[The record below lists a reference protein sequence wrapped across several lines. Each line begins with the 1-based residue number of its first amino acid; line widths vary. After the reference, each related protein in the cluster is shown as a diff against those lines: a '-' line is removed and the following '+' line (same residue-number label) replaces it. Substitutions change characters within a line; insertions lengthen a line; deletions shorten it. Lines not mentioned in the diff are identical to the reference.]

1 MVLDKAKT
9 LRAAEKY
16 LESGKIAAAIKE
28 YSQIA
33 AVDADDFTALNML
46 GDLYTRVGNTAE
58 AVVCFHRIAE
68 HYREQGFGLKA
79 IAMYKK
85 IDRLQPND
93 IEIATN
99 LADLYAQQDLIVEAR
114 AHYLAVVDAYNRAGA
129 AQNALETLRKIA
141 DLDPQNTQ
149 IRTKLADGYLNL
161 GLKREAAECFA
172 EAGQAMVAR
181 GACDEALE
189 VFGRA
194 LVIQPDDYETLKGVL
209 AAHSARGTADEAAE
223 LIEAA
228 LKSNPEDHELVT
240 LLADAY
246 FEAEEPEQAER
257 ATASLVRG
265 EPGSYLR
272 FTEVARLYVRQGKI
286 AEAVSVVAKIT
297 EQMLAERQD
306 SQLLDLIDEL
316 LASDADNVQALRLVA
331 RANWWLRDMDGLK
344 ASLERLAEAAQ
355 AQNLNDDERYAL
367 TQLTRLDPAH
377 EEHVARLNELGGA
390 IEEDAVEALPE
401 FEVVAERAPE
411 PVASSEEFVSNS
423 QEFAAA
429 SDDATFEWNPVAEVS
444 EEASAP
450 ADAEIETGFSFESI
464 VAEELPTTTSESA
477 TEQPAEDDRVAA
489 MLRQELESVD
499 FYIAQ
504 GYIDIAID
512 TLELLEQ
519 QCGAHPDIIARR
531 EQINQLQTGT
541 VPETA
546 ASSVVDYGEVSITS
560 DLDIAPASAEPEPEI
575 TLNVP
580 MAAAPEKQA
589 EPEPEIALN
598 VPIAAAPKNE
608 RAPVEMGIDA
618 GLAEIFEEYR
628 ASSESEGEAA
638 ANGDYETHYNL
649 GLAYKDMDLFEDA
662 LEEFQMAAS
671 LTSPADG
678 TGRYLQ
684 CCNLLG
690 HCFVQTG
697 VPEVAVK
704 WFAKGLSASHV
715 SDEERMALTYEIAA
729 AYEQA
734 GDLHHALES
743 FTEVYGNN
751 VSYRNVNERVKTL
764 KTRLGEKS
772 TITPP
777 VTRSEQL
784 VN

>member
-28 YSQIA
+28 YCQIV
-33 AVDADDFTALNML
+33 AVEADDFTTLNML

-58 AVVCFHRIAE
+58 SIICFRRIAE

-79 IAMYKK
+79 IAVYKK

-114 AHYLAVVDAYNRAGA
+114 AHYLAVVDAHNRAGA
-129 AQNALETLRKIA
+129 AQSALETLRKIA
-141 DLDPQNTQ
+141 DLEPQNTQ

-172 EAGQAMVAR
+172 EAGQALVAR

-194 LVIQPDDYETLKGVL
+194 LVIQPDDYATLKGVL
-209 AAHSARGTADEAAE
+209 AAHSARGTADEAAD
-223 LIEAA
+223 LIEEA
-228 LKSNPEDHELVT
+228 LKSDPEDRELLT

-257 ATASLVRG
+257 ATASLVGG

-272 FTEVARLYVRQGKI
+272 FTDVARLYVRHGKI

-297 EQMLAERQD
+297 EQMLAERQH
-306 SQLLDLIDEL
+306 SQLLGLIDEL

-331 RANWWLRDMDGLK
+331 RAHWWLRDMDGLK
-344 ASLERLAEAAQ
+344 TSLERLAEAAQ
-355 AQNLNDDERYAL
+355 AQDLNDDERYAL
-367 TQLTRLDPAH
+367 TQLTRLDSAR

-390 IEEDAVEALPE
+390 IEEEAVEALPD
-401 FEVVAERAPE
+401 FEVVAECEPE
-411 PVASSEEFVSNS
+411 PVASAEEFVSNS
-423 QEFAAA
+423 QEFAAV
-429 SDDATFEWNPVAEVS
+429 SDETTFEWNPVAEVS
-444 EEASAP
+444 EEPTAP

-464 VAEELPTTTSESA
+464 VAEELPITTSETV

-489 MLRQELESVD
+489 MRRQELESVD

-504 GYIDIAID
+504 GYIDIAVD

-519 QCGAHPDIIARR
+519 QCGAHPDIASRR
-531 EQINQLQTGT
+531 EQINQLQTGAVT
-541 VPETA
+541 ETD
-546 ASSVVDYGEVSITS
+546 ASPVIQHGEVVIKS
-560 DLDIAPASAEPEPEI
+560 DLDIAPALP
-575 TLNVP
+575 
-580 MAAAPEKQA
+580 
-589 EPEPEIALN
+589 EPEPEIARN
-598 VPIAAAPKNE
+598 MPIATAPENGAEPAAI
-608 RAPVEMGIDA
+608 GIDA

-628 ASSESEGEAA
+628 ASSESESEAA

-662 LEEFQMAAS
+662 LEEFQMAAN

-697 VPEVAVK
+697 APEVAVK
-704 WFAKGLSASHV
+704 WFAKGLRAAHV
-715 SDEERMALTYEIAA
+715 SDEERLALTYEIAA

-764 KTRLGEKS
+764 KARLGEKS

>member
-28 YSQIA
+28 YCQIV
-33 AVDADDFTALNML
+33 AVDADDFTTLNML

-58 AVVCFHRIAE
+58 AIICFRRIAE

-114 AHYLAVVDAYNRAGA
+114 AHYLAVVDAHNRAGA
-129 AQNALETLRKIA
+129 AQSALETLRKIA

-161 GLKREAAECFA
+161 GLKKEAAECFA

-194 LVIQPDDYETLKGVL
+194 LVIQPDDYATLKGVL

-223 LIEAA
+223 LIEEA
-228 LKSNPEDHELVT
+228 LKRKPDDRELLLT
-240 LLADAY
+240 LLANAY
-246 FEAEEPEQAER
+246 FEADEPEQAER
-257 ATASLVRG
+257 ATASLVAG
-265 EPGSYLR
+265 EPASYLR
-272 FTEVARLYVRQGKI
+272 FTEVARLYVRHGKI

-297 EQMLAERQD
+297 EQMLAEREHQ
-306 SQLLDLIDEL
+306 QLLELIDEL
-316 LASDADNVQALRLVA
+316 LASDADNVQALRLVV
-331 RANWWLRDMDGLK
+331 RAHWWLRDMEGHK

-355 AQNLNDDERYAL
+355 AQGLNDDERYAL
-367 TQLTRLDPAH
+367 TQLTRLDPAQ
-377 EEHVARLNELGGA
+377 EQNVARLNELGGA
-390 IEEDAVEALPE
+390 IEEEAVEPLPE
-401 FEVVAERAPE
+401 FETVAEPGMAPGA
-411 PVASSEEFVSNS
+411 PTEEFVFNS
-423 QEFAAA
+423 EEVAPV
-429 SDDATFEWNPVAEVS
+429 SDETVFDWNPVAEVS
-444 EEASAP
+444 EESAAP
-450 ADAEIETGFSFESI
+450 AHAAIESGFSFESI
-464 VAEELPTTTSESA
+464 VAEELPTTSEST

-519 QCGAHPDIIARR
+519 QCGAQPDIRSRR
-531 EQINQLQTGT
+531 EQINQLQTGA
-541 VPETA
+541 VPETDE
-546 ASSVVDYGEVSITS
+546 SPVIEHGEVVITS
-560 DLDIAPASAEPEPEI
+560 DLDIAPAPPD
-575 TLNVP
+575 
-580 MAAAPEKQA
+580 
-589 EPEPEIALN
+589 PEPEIALN
-598 VPIAAAPKNE
+598 VPIAAAPDNGTPQM
-608 RAPVEMGIDA
+608 AVGIDA

-638 ANGDYETHYNL
+638 ASGDFETHYNL

-662 LEEFQMAAS
+662 LEEFQMAAN

-697 VPEVAVK
+697 APEVAVK
-704 WFAKGLSASHV
+704 WFAKGLSAANV
-715 SDEERMALTYEIAA
+715 SDEERMALTYEIGA

-764 KTRLGEKS
+764 KTRFGEKS

>member
-9 LRAAEKY
+9 LRVAEKY
-16 LESGKIAAAIKE
+16 LEAGKIAAAIKE
-28 YSQIA
+28 YCQIV
-33 AVDADDFTALNML
+33 AVDADDFTTLNML
-46 GDLYTRVGNTAE
+46 GDLYTRVGNTGE
-58 AVVCFHRIAE
+58 AIGCFRRIAE

-85 IDRLQPND
+85 IDRLQPQN

-114 AHYLAVVDAYNRAGA
+114 AHYLAVVESHHRAGA
-129 AQNALETLRKIA
+129 AQSALETLRKIA

-149 IRTKLADGYLNL
+149 IRTKLADGYLNQ
-161 GLKREAAECFA
+161 GLKKEAAECFA
-172 EAGQAMVAR
+172 EAGHVLVAR

-194 LVIQPDDYETLKGVL
+194 LVIQPDDYLTLNGLL

-223 LIEAA
+223 LIEEA
-228 LKSNPEDHELVT
+228 LESQPEDNE
-240 LLADAY
+240 LLALLTNAY
-246 FEAEEPEQAER
+246 FEAEEPEKAER
-257 ATASLVRG
+257 ATASLVAR
-265 EPGSYLR
+265 EPASYLR
-272 FTEVARLYVRQGKI
+272 FTEVARLYVRHGKI

-297 EQMLAERQD
+297 EQMLAEGEHHK
-306 SQLLDLIDEL
+306 LLELIDEL

-331 RANWWLRDMDGLK
+331 RAHWWRRDMDGHK

-355 AQNLNDDERYAL
+355 AQGLNDDERYAL
-367 TQLTRLDPAH
+367 TQLTRLDPEQ

-390 IEEDAVEALPE
+390 LEEELVEELPE
-401 FEVVAERAPE
+401 FETVAESEPAPV
-411 PVASSEEFVSNS
+411 PATEEFVLNS
-423 QEFAAA
+423 QEVSAV
-429 SDDATFEWNPVAEVS
+429 SDETGSNWNPVAEVS
-444 EEASAP
+444 EEPAAP
-450 ADAEIETGFSFESI
+450 IDAEIANGFSFESI
-464 VAEELPTTTSESA
+464 VAQEFPTTISETT
-477 TEQPAEDDRVAA
+477 TEQPTDDERVAA
-489 MLRQELESVD
+489 MLHQELESVD

-504 GYIDIAID
+504 GYIDIAVD

-519 QCGAHPDIIARR
+519 QCGAHPDIISRR
-531 EQINQLQTGT
+531 EQIKRLQAGA
-541 VPETA
+541 VAETD
-546 ASSVVDYGEVSITS
+546 ASPVVEQGEVMIASE
-560 DLDIAPASAEPEPEI
+560 LDITPPAQEPEPEI
-575 TLNVP
+575 SLNVP
-580 MAAAPEKQA
+580 VAAAPEK
-589 EPEPEIALN
+589 EPDPPAF
-598 VPIAAAPKNE
+598 V
-608 RAPVEMGIDA
+608 IDA

-662 LEEFQMAAS
+662 LEEFQMAAN
-671 LTSPADG
+671 LTSPGDG

-697 VPEVAVK
+697 APEVAVK
-704 WFAKGLSASHV
+704 WFAKGLSAANA
-715 SDEERMALTYEIAA
+715 SDEERMALTYEIGA

-764 KTRLGEKS
+764 KARLGEKS
-772 TITPP
+772 TITQPA
-777 VTRSEQL
+777 TRSEQL

>member
-9 LRAAEKY
+9 LRTAEKY

-28 YSQIA
+28 YCQIV
-33 AVDADDFTALNML
+33 AVDADDFTTLNML

-58 AVVCFHRIAE
+58 AIGCFRRIAE

-93 IEIATN
+93 IEIATS

-114 AHYLAVVDAYNRAGA
+114 AHYLAVVEAHNRAGA
-129 AQNALETLRKIA
+129 AQSALETLRKIA

-149 IRTKLADGYLNL
+149 IRTKLADGYLNQ
-161 GLKREAAECFA
+161 GLKKEAAECFA
-172 EAGQAMVAR
+172 EAGQALVAR

-194 LVIQPDDYETLKGVL
+194 LVLQPDDYETLKGL
-209 AAHSARGTADEAAE
+209 HAAHSARGTADEAAE
-223 LIEAA
+223 LIEEA
-228 LKSNPEDHELVT
+228 LKSKPDDPD
-240 LLADAY
+240 LLALLTNAY
-246 FEAEEPEQAER
+246 FEAEEPEQAEH
-257 ATASLVRG
+257 ATALLVAK
-265 EPGSYLR
+265 EPASYLR

-286 AEAVSVVAKIT
+286 AEAVNVVAKIA
-297 EQMLAERQD
+297 EQMLAEREHQR
-306 SQLLDLIDEL
+306 LLDLIDEL
-316 LASDADNVQALRLVA
+316 LASDADNVEALRLVA
-331 RANWWLRDMDGLK
+331 RAHWWLRDMDGLK

-355 AQNLNDDERYAL
+355 AQGLNEDERYAL
-367 TQLTRLDPAH
+367 TQLTRLDPAQ
-377 EEHVARLNELGGA
+377 EENVARLNELGGP
-390 IEEDAVEALPE
+390 IEQEAVEALPQ
-401 FEVVAERAPE
+401 FETIMEREPE
-411 PVASSEEFVSNS
+411 PVASTEEFVSNS
-423 QEFAAA
+423 QEFAAVNDETA
-429 SDDATFEWNPVAEVS
+429 FDWNPVAEVS
-444 EEASAP
+444 DEPTAP

-464 VAEELPTTTSESA
+464 VAQELPTAIADTTV
-477 TEQPAEDDRVAA
+477 EQTSEDDRIAA

-504 GYIDIAID
+504 GYIDIAVD

-519 QCGAHPDIIARR
+519 QCGAHPDISSRH
-531 EQINQLQTGT
+531 EQIKQLQSG
-541 VPETA
+541 A
-546 ASSVVDYGEVSITS
+546 APKTEASPVIKPGEVMITS
-560 DLDIAPASAEPEPEI
+560 DFDITPATP
-575 TLNVP
+575 
-580 MAAAPEKQA
+580 
-589 EPEPEIALN
+589 EPEPEIAFN
-598 VPIAAAPKNE
+598 VPIAAASDNGAE
-608 RAPVEMGIDA
+608 SAAVGIDA

-628 ASSESEGEAA
+628 AAHEGEGHSA

-662 LEEFQMAAS
+662 LEEFQMAANLS
-671 LTSPADG
+671 SPSDG

-697 VPEVAVK
+697 APEVAVK
-704 WFAKGLSASHV
+704 WFAKGLSAANV
-715 SDEERMALTYEIAA
+715 SDEERMALTYEIGA

-743 FTEVYGNN
+743 FTEVYGNS
-751 VSYRNVNERVKTL
+751 VSYRNVKERLKTL
-764 KTRLGEKS
+764 KARLGEK
-772 TITPP
+772 TAINPP

>member
-9 LRAAEKY
+9 LRAAEKF
-16 LESGKIAAAIKE
+16 LEAGKIAAAIKE
-28 YSQIA
+28 YCQIV
-33 AVDADDFTALNML
+33 AVDADDFTTLNML

-58 AVVCFHRIAE
+58 AIGCFGRIAE

-79 IAMYKK
+79 IAMYRK

-114 AHYLAVVDAYNRAGA
+114 AHYLAVVDAHNRAGA
-129 AQNALETLRKIA
+129 AQSALETLRKIA

-161 GLKREAAECFA
+161 GLKREAVECFA

-223 LIEAA
+223 LIEEA
-228 LKSNPEDHELVT
+228 LKSNHEDCELLT

-246 FEAEEPEQAER
+246 FEADEPEQAER
-257 ATASLVRG
+257 ATAALVGG

-272 FTEVARLYVRQGKI
+272 FTEVARLYVRHGKI

-297 EQMLAERQD
+297 EQMLAERQHQ
-306 SQLLDLIDEL
+306 QLLDLIDEM

-355 AQNLNDDERYAL
+355 AQHLDDDERYAL
-367 TQLTRLDPAH
+367 TQLARLDPAH
-377 EEHVARLNELGGA
+377 EEHVARLNELGGPL
-390 IEEDAVEALPE
+390 EEEVIDALPE
-401 FEVVAERAPE
+401 FEMVDESELTPG
-411 PVASSEEFVSNS
+411 ASTEEFVSNS
-423 QEFAAA
+423 QEFAVV
-429 SDDATFEWNPVAEVS
+429 SDESVFEWNPVAEVS
-444 EEASAP
+444 EEAPPRAE
-450 ADAEIETGFSFESI
+450 AEIETGFSFESI
-464 VAEELPTTTSESA
+464 VAEELPIATSEMA

-512 TLELLEQ
+512 TLDLLAQ
-519 QCGAHPDIIARR
+519 QCGDHPDIISRR
-531 EQINQLQTGT
+531 EQISQLQSGALPDTTTAPVIEQGGVVITG
-541 VPETA
+541 
-546 ASSVVDYGEVSITS
+546 
-560 DLDIAPASAEPEPEI
+560 DLDIAPPSP
-575 TLNVP
+575 
-580 MAAAPEKQA
+580 
-589 EPEPEIALN
+589 EPEPEIAFN
-598 VPIAAAPKNE
+598 VPVAAAPEAKTE
-608 RAPVEMGIDA
+608 PAALVIDA
-618 GLAEIFEEYR
+618 GLAEVFEEYR
-628 ASSESEGEAA
+628 ESSEREAG
-638 ANGDYETHYNL
+638 ANGDFETHYNL

-662 LEEFQMAAS
+662 LEEFQTAAN

-697 VPEVAVK
+697 APEVAVK
-704 WFAKGLSASHV
+704 WFAKGLSAANV
-715 SDEERMALTYEIAA
+715 SDEERMALTYEIGT

-777 VTRSEQL
+777 ATRSEQL

>member
-28 YSQIA
+28 YCQIV
-33 AVDADDFTALNML
+33 AVDADDFTTLNML

-58 AVVCFHRIAE
+58 AIICFRRIAE

-85 IDRLQPND
+85 IDRLQPSD

-99 LADLYAQQDLIVEAR
+99 LAELYAQQDLIVEAR
-114 AHYLAVVDAYNRAGA
+114 AHYLAVVDAHNRAGA
-129 AQNALETLRKIA
+129 AQSALETLRKIA

-161 GLKREAAECFA
+161 GLKKEAAECFA

-194 LVIQPDDYETLKGVL
+194 LVIQPNDYATLKGVL

-223 LIEAA
+223 LIEEA
-228 LKSNPEDHELVT
+228 LKSKPDDRELLLT
-240 LLADAY
+240 LLANAY
-246 FEAEEPEQAER
+246 FEADEPEQAER
-257 ATASLVRG
+257 ATASLVAG
-265 EPGSYLR
+265 EPASYLR
-272 FTEVARLYVRQGKI
+272 FTEVARLYVRHGKI

-297 EQMLAERQD
+297 EQMLAEREHQ
-306 SQLLDLIDEL
+306 QLLELIDEL
-316 LASDADNVQALRLVA
+316 LASDADNVQALRLVV
-331 RANWWLRDMDGLK
+331 RAHWWLRDMDGHK

-355 AQNLNDDERYAL
+355 AQGLNDDERYAL
-367 TQLTRLDPAH
+367 TQLTRLDPAQ
-377 EEHVARLNELGGA
+377 EEHVARLNELGGP
-390 IEEDAVEALPE
+390 IEEESVEALPA
-401 FEVVAERAPE
+401 FETVAEPE
-411 PVASSEEFVSNS
+411 PAPVESTEEFVFNS
-423 QEFAAA
+423 QEFGPV
-429 SDDATFEWNPVAEVS
+429 SDETTFDWNPVAEVS
-444 EEASAP
+444 EESAAP
-450 ADAEIETGFSFESI
+450 TDAAIETGFSFESI
-464 VAEELPTTTSESA
+464 VAEELPAATSETA
-477 TEQPAEDDRVAA
+477 TEQPVEDERVAA

-519 QCGAHPDIIARR
+519 QCGAHPDISARR
-531 EQINQLQTGT
+531 EQIKQLQTGA
-541 VPETA
+541 VPEA
-546 ASSVVDYGEVSITS
+546 DASPIIEHGEVLITS
-560 DLDIAPASAEPEPEI
+560 DLDIAPASPEPEPEI
-575 TLNVP
+575 SLNVP
-580 MAAAPEKQA
+580 VAAAPDNE
-589 EPEPEIALN
+589 
-598 VPIAAAPKNE
+598 AATTA
-608 RAPVEMGIDA
+608 VGIDA

-638 ANGDYETHYNL
+638 ANGDFETHYNL

-662 LEEFQMAAS
+662 LEEFQMAAN
-671 LTSPADG
+671 LTSPSDG

-697 VPEVAVK
+697 APEVAVK
-704 WFAKGLSASHV
+704 WFAKGLSAANV
-715 SDEERMALTYEIAA
+715 SDEERMALTYEIGA

-751 VSYRNVNERVKTL
+751 VSYRSVNERVKTL

-772 TITPP
+772 TITAP
-777 VTRSEQL
+777 VSRSEQL